1 MKEDQNHGFI
11 ADGHARAAAA
21 WRPHVEY
28 EVRSRHAGE
37 LAGASP
43 DERRRLERMIQREIE
58 ARLNEVAPP
67 GACY

>member
-1 MKEDQNHGFI
+1 MKENLSHGI
-11 ADGHARAAAA
+11 VVDGHARALAA
-21 WRPHVEY
+21 WRPHVEF

-58 ARLNEVAPP
+58 ARLDEVAPP
-67 GACY
+67 EACY